1 MQRNRQGGFTI
12 IELMI
17 VLVISAVVTA
27 AVYAIFIT
35 QQKTY
40 AIQSG
45 VTDMQQN
52 ARAALM
58 LMVRDLRMAGAGIG
72 SSFSVQDYAGTART
86 AATTV
91 TPGAG
96 ADDPDEII
104 VVYASEPDTAS
115 FVSAVSSNLV
125 TLTDVSGFSVGD
137 YISFETVRD
146 VFLING
152 VTGTQLTLDRD
163 PPGNLAAVANT
174 TLGQTGARA
183 YLVKAITYRL
193 EGDSLQRRDST
204 NPGATNEIGDFI
216 KNLKITQ
223 NYTGDSRLT
232 QIVLTAE
239 YEDHEGTTRE
249 RQYDA
254 VVQLRNEG
262 GTE

>member
-1 MQRNRQGGFTI
+1 MHGNRQKGFTI

-17 VLVISAVVTA
+17 VLVISGVVTA

-58 LMVRDLRMAGAGIG
+58 LMVRDLRMAGAGVG
-72 SSFSVQDYAGTART
+72 SSFSVQDYAGSAITAS
-86 AATTV
+86 TTV
-91 TPGAG
+91 TQGAG
-96 ADDPDEII
+96 DDPDEIT
-104 VVYASEPDTAS
+104 VVYASEPDTTT

-125 TLTDVSGFSVGD
+125 TLTDVSAFSVGNF
-137 YISFETVRD
+137 ITFETKSD
-146 VFLING
+146 VYLITG
-152 VTGTQLTLDRD
+152 IAGTQLTLDRD
-163 PPGNLAAVANT
+163 PPGNLTAVANT

-204 NPGATNEIGDFI
+204 NSGATNEIGDFI
-216 KNLKITQ
+216 ADLQITQ
-223 NYTGDSRLT
+223 NYSGDSSLT
-232 QIVLTAE
+232 QIILTAE
-239 YEDHEGTTRE
+239 YEDHEGTTRD

-254 VVQLRNEG
+254 VVQLRN
-262 GTE
+262 

>member
-17 VLVISAVVTA
+17 VLVISAVVMA

-58 LMVRDLRMAGAGIG
+58 LMVRDLRMAGAGVG
-72 SSFSVQDYAGTART
+72 SSFSVQDYAGTAI
-86 AATTV
+86 TTS
-91 TPGAG
+91 TIITQGAG
-96 ADDPDEII
+96 SDPDEIT
-104 VVYASEPDTAS
+104 VVYANEPDTAT

-125 TLTDVSGFSVGD
+125 TLTNVSGFSVGN

-146 VFLING
+146 VYLITG
-152 VTGTQLTLDRD
+152 IAGTQLTLDRD
-163 PPGNLAAVANT
+163 PPGNLTAVANT
-174 TLGQTGARA
+174 TLGQTGARV
-183 YLVKAITYRL
+183 YLVKAVTYRL
-193 EGDSLQRRDST
+193 EGDSLQRREST
-204 NPGATNEIGDFI
+204 NSGATNEIGDFI
-216 KNLKITQ
+216 TNLQVTQ
-223 NYTGDSRLT
+223 NYTGDSRLM
-232 QIVLTAE
+232 QIILTAE
-239 YEDHEGTTRE
+239 YEDHEGTTRD

-254 VVQLRNEG
+254 VVQLRN
-262 GTE
+262 

>member
-1 MQRNRQGGFTI
+1 MLNKGQKGFTI

-40 AIQSG
+40 AIQTG

-58 LMVRDLRMAGAGIG
+58 LMVRDLRMAGAGVG

-91 TPGAG
+91 TAGAG
-96 ADDPDEII
+96 AGDPDEITL
-104 VVYASEPDTAS
+104 VYASEPDTTT

-125 TLTDVSGFSVGD
+125 TLTDVSGFSVGN
-137 YISFETVRD
+137 YISFETVRN
-146 VFLING
+146 VYLITG
-152 VTGTQLTLDRD
+152 ITGTQLTLDRD
-163 PPGNLAAVANT
+163 PPGNLTAVANT

-193 EGDSLQRRDST
+193 EGDSLQRRDNT
-204 NPGATNEIGDFI
+204 NSGATNEIGDFI

-223 NYTGDSRLT
+223 NYSGDSRLT

-239 YEDHEGTTRE
+239 YEDHEGTTRD

-254 VVQLRNEG
+254 VVQLRN
-262 GTE
+262 

>member
-1 MQRNRQGGFTI
+1 MKRCREGGFTI

-17 VLVISAVVTA
+17 ALVISAVVTA

-58 LMVRDLRMAGAGIG
+58 LMVRDLRMAGAGVG
-72 SSFSVQDYAGTART
+72 SSFSVQDYANTAIT
-86 AATTV
+86 ASTTV
-91 TPGAG
+91 TQGAG
-96 ADDPDEII
+96 DDPDAIT
-104 VVYASEPDTAS
+104 VVYATEPDTTA
-115 FVSAVSSNLV
+115 FVSAMSSNVV
-125 TLTDVSGFSVGD
+125 TLTNASGFSVGD

-152 VTGTQLTLDRD
+152 VAGTQLTLDRD
-163 PPGNLAAVANT
+163 PPGNLTTVANT

-193 EGDSLQRRDST
+193 EGASLQRREST
-204 NPGATNEIGDFI
+204 NSAATNEIGGSI
-216 KNLKITQ
+216 KNLQVVQ
-223 NYTGDSRLT
+223 NYTGDSRLM
-232 QIVLTAE
+232 QIILTAE
-239 YEDHEGTTRE
+239 YEDHEGTQRQ

-254 VVQLRNEG
+254 VVQLRN
-262 GTE
+262 